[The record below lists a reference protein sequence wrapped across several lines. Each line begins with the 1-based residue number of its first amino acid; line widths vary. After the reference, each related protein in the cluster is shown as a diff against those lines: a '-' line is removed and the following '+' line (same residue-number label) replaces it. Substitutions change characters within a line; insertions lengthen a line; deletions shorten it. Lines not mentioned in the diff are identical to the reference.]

1 MAGTYDHLINTD
13 MLGYFLGKLDARYG
27 GGSSTYAEVS
37 VAATGWTQDSNVNAY
52 TKTVTVSGL
61 TASDRVTVLFC
72 PPHDL
77 GEYNAQEDAYNL
89 IYAAESVS
97 GGIKLYAVDEPTS
110 AFTITAQY

>member
-13 MLGYFLGKLDARYG
+13 LLGYFLGKLDARYG
-27 GGSSTYAEVS
+27 GGATYTDVS
-37 VAATGWTQDSNVNAY
+37 VAATGWTQDANVNAY

-77 GEYNAQEDAYNL
+77 GEFDTQEEAFNL

-97 GGIKLYAVDEPTS
+97 GGVKLYAVDQPSS
-110 AFTITAQY
+110 AFTITAVY